1 MSSRQIDELKTYRI
15 DKENPVVIV
24 SSTQDLASQNIAE
37 NLVAK
42 HGFSQSTPGGGF
54 AHRDH
59 SIRLVTV
66 EKPCIYIEPTDL
78 LGNFSSIIFASKHV
92 SAANRPA
99 MTVHA
104 TGNLTKNAEFG
115 GRPEELSFVDPARIQ
130 RALRRLRDGVVE
142 VGLEIDV
149 TMEATHHGPTS
160 FPIPVCFVEIGSGPR
175 EWVNPALGGLAA
187 DAIMEAATGVS
198 ESQKPAI
205 GFGGTHYSTKF
216 NRICLEGEYQI
227 GHIVPRHAF
236 ESGIS
241 DAIIKDTIRKTRGNR
256 PVALVDWKGLTGSD
270 RRRLVA
276 NLESWEY
283 DVVRC

>member
-1 MSSRQIDELKTYRI
+1 MKTYRI

-78 LGNFSSIIFASKHV
+78 
-92 SAANRPA
+92 PA

-187 DAIMEAATGVS
+187 DAIMEAGTGVRVRS
-198 ESQKPAI
+198 LRLVLEEHIIRPSSTESVLKGRI
-205 GFGGTHYSTKF
+205 KSGTSYRGTRL
-216 NRICLEGEYQI
+216 NREYQTQSSRI
-227 GHIVPRHAF
+227 R
-236 ESGIS
+236 SGRRVVI
-241 DAIIKDTIRKTRGNR
+241 
-256 PVALVDWKGLTGSD
+256 ALWPWWTG
-270 RRRLVA
+270 RV
-276 NLESWEY
+276 
-283 DVVRC
+283 